1 VRHDVRRVGAR
12 GTRRLMSAEMTH
24 DVRRIARATTRRT
37 NTRDSSPLAV
47 TNPYPAAGVGADN
60 R

>member
-1 VRHDVRRVGAR
+1 VRPDVRRVGAR

-37 NTRDSSPLAV
+37 NTRDSTPLASP
-47 TNPYPAAGVGADN
+47 TPTQG
-60 R
+60 